1 MSQADRVLARRALAL
16 LDLTDLTDQASEAG
30 TIQLCAKALA
40 PPQAVAAVCL
50 WPQFVSLAKRQLAGS
65 GVKVATVVNFP
76 AGGTNVGRV
85 AGDAVEALEDG
96 ADEIDLVMPYRAFL
110 DGEIDIARDMIAE
123 VRAVSA
129 TATLKVIL
137 ETGELKAA
145 PAIRAASELAIAAG
159 ADFIKTSTGKSPI
172 SATPDAVRLMLDAI
186 KASGRPVGL
195 KPSGGIRTLA
205 DAAGYLALA
214 DAAMGPDWATPAT
227 FRFGA
232 SGLHQALLDVI
243 AGEAASDSGEGAY

>member
-1 MSQADRVLARRALAL
+1 
-16 LDLTDLTDQASEAG
+16 
-30 TIQLCAKALA
+30 
-40 PPQAVAAVCL
+40 
-50 WPQFVSLAKRQLAGS
+50 
-65 GVKVATVVNFP
+65 
-76 AGGTNVGRV
+76 
-85 AGDAVEALEDG
+85 
-96 ADEIDLVMPYRAFL
+96 
-110 DGEIDIARDMIAE
+110 
-123 VRAVSA
+123 
-129 TATLKVIL
+129 
-137 ETGELKAA
+137 
-145 PAIRAASELAIAAG
+145 
-159 ADFIKTSTGKSPI
+159 
-172 SATPDAVRLMLDAI
+172 MLDAI